1 MRRKVDFCADWRFIR
16 EDVGIEQADEAA
28 TEPVT
33 LPHTWNAQDGTDG
46 GNDYHR
52 GRCWYAKR
60 FPMPAHSSEE
70 EVLLEFEGAAMS
82 AQVFLNGNLLYTH
95 DGGYATFRV
104 NLTDHLQAE
113 NVLAVLVDNS
123 KNDRVYPQKADFT
136 FYGGLYR
143 PVWLLTVPK
152 VSFDLS
158 DSSSGLFVTAEMQ
171 GPDALVTLEA
181 HTQHADDGETVV
193 FSVEGIGEVRGTVQG
208 NQARAQMLISN
219 AHLWEGKRDPYL
231 YRATATL
238 SSGDQV
244 SASFGCRSFA
254 FDPQQ
259 GFLLNGR
266 RYPLCGAARHQDRQG
281 VGSAITEAM
290 MEEDMNIMLEMGANT
305 IRLAHYQHAQ
315 AFYDLCDQKGM
326 IVWVEIPYI
335 TEHMANGREN
345 TLSQMRELVTQ
356 CRNHPSIVCWGLSN
370 EITASG
376 GVNDDLMEN
385 HRLLNDLCH
394 RLDPTRPTTMAH
406 AFMLDHH
413 HPLVRLTDIRSY
425 NLYYGW
431 YLGDLEDNDAWFD
444 AYHAEHPNEVIGLS
458 EYGADANPAYQ
469 SPNPERG
476 DWTESYQAVYHE
488 HMLKMWQE
496 RPYIWAMYC
505 WNMFDFGADGRNE
518 GGKPGQNQKGLVTFD
533 RKIRKDAFY
542 IYKAYLSDE
551 PFVHLCGRRYVNR
564 AESETEIKVY
574 TNQPK
579 VTLLVDGQ
587 SIGEQEVDKIA
598 RFHIPLTGEH
608 EIQATAG
615 SCTDS
620 IRVCK
625 VDAPDPAY
633 RMEGSEVVN
642 WFDQPEELMREGYY
656 SIMDTM
662 ADLKR
667 NPAAAKLLTAI
678 MAKARSSYGDVA
690 KNVQLPEA
698 AQRKMDQMPLQ
709 KLLKQTGK
717 AITPDVVK
725 ELNHALNQ
733 IPKEV

>member
-16 EDVGIEQADEAA
+16 EDVGVEQADEAA

-70 EVLLEFEGAAMS
+70 EVWLEFEGAAMS
-82 AQVFLNGNLLYTH
+82 AQVFLNGNLLCTH

-113 NVLAVLVDNS
+113 NVLAVSVDNS

-143 PVWLLTVPK
+143 PVWLLTIPK

-193 FSVEGIGEVRGTVQG
+193 FSVEGIGEVRGAVQG

-345 TLSQMRELVTQ
+345 TLSQMRELITQ
-356 CRNHPSIVCWGLSN
+356 CCNHPSIVCWGLSN

-385 HRLLNDLCH
+385 HR
-394 RLDPTRPTTMAH
+394 T
-406 AFMLDHH
+406 
-413 HPLVRLTDIRSY
+413 
-425 NLYYGW
+425 
-431 YLGDLEDNDAWFD
+431 
-444 AYHAEHPNEVIGLS
+444 
-458 EYGADANPAYQ
+458 
-469 SPNPERG
+469 SPENPER
-476 DWTESYQAVYHE
+476 
-488 HMLKMWQE
+488 
-496 RPYIWAMYC
+496 
-505 WNMFDFGADGRNE
+505 
-518 GGKPGQNQKGLVTFD
+518 
-533 RKIRKDAFY
+533 
-542 IYKAYLSDE
+542 
-551 PFVHLCGRRYVNR
+551 
-564 AESETEIKVY
+564 
-574 TNQPK
+574 
-579 VTLLVDGQ
+579 
-587 SIGEQEVDKIA
+587 SIPTC
-598 RFHIPLTGEH
+598 F
-608 EIQATAG
+608 
-615 SCTDS
+615 
-620 IRVCK
+620 
-625 VDAPDPAY
+625 
-633 RMEGSEVVN
+633 
-642 WFDQPEELMREGYY
+642 
-656 SIMDTM
+656 
-662 ADLKR
+662 
-667 NPAAAKLLTAI
+667 
-678 MAKARSSYGDVA
+678 A
-690 KNVQLPEA
+690 KN
-698 AQRKMDQMPLQ
+698 
-709 KLLKQTGK
+709 
-717 AITPDVVK
+717 AIRMKPS
-725 ELNHALNQ
+725 
-733 IPKEV
+733 IPSP

>member
-1 MRRKVDFCADWRFIR
+1 M
-16 EDVGIEQADEAA
+16 
-28 TEPVT
+28 
-33 LPHTWNAQDGTDG
+33 
-46 GNDYHR
+46 
-52 GRCWYAKR
+52 
-60 FPMPAHSSEE
+60 
-70 EVLLEFEGAAMS
+70 
-82 AQVFLNGNLLYTH
+82 
-95 DGGYATFRV
+95 
-104 NLTDHLQAE
+104 
-113 NVLAVLVDNS
+113 
-123 KNDRVYPQKADFT
+123 
-136 FYGGLYR
+136 
-143 PVWLLTVPK
+143 
-152 VSFDLS
+152 
-158 DSSSGLFVTAEMQ
+158 
-171 GPDALVTLEA
+171 
-181 HTQHADDGETVV
+181 
-193 FSVEGIGEVRGTVQG
+193 
-208 NQARAQMLISN
+208 
-219 AHLWEGKRDPYL
+219 
-231 YRATATL
+231 
-238 SSGDQV
+238 
-244 SASFGCRSFA
+244 
-254 FDPQQ
+254 
-259 GFLLNGR
+259 
-266 RYPLCGAARHQDRQG
+266 
-281 VGSAITEAM
+281 
-290 MEEDMNIMLEMGANT
+290 
-305 IRLAHYQHAQ
+305 
-315 AFYDLCDQKGM
+315 
-326 IVWVEIPYI
+326 
-335 TEHMANGREN
+335 
-345 TLSQMRELVTQ
+345 
-356 CRNHPSIVCWGLSN
+356 
-370 EITASG
+370 
-376 GVNDDLMEN
+376 
-385 HRLLNDLCH
+385 
-394 RLDPTRPTTMAH
+394 
-406 AFMLDHH
+406 
-413 HPLVRLTDIRSY
+413 
-425 NLYYGW
+425 
-431 YLGDLEDNDAWFD
+431 EDNDAWFD

-564 AESETEIKVY
+564 AEAETEIKVY

-608 EIQATAG
+608 EIQAIAG

-625 VDAPDPAY
+625 ADAPDPAY

-642 WFDQPEELMREGYY
+642 WFDQPGELMREGYY

-662 ADLKR
+662 ADLKQ